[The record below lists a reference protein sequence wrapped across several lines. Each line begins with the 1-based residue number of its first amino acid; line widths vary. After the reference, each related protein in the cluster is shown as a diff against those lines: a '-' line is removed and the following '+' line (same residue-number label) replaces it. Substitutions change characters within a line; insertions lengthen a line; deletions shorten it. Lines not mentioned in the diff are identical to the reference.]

1 MADAEEKTSHSRAV
15 GDVDAVVLG
24 DVADG
29 GRGEFTGEGTDAH
42 GGEDGTTGGEVTPEG
57 AGGDP
62 G

>member
-1 MADAEEKTSHSRAV
+1 MVDAEEKTSQSRAI

-24 DVADG
+24 DVVDG